1 MVVKNEIVKLLF
13 DLLLFTSIMAAVQ
26 NSRVDLVAVSSE
38 LSSSYVV
45 LGRLALA
52 QPLEE
57 DLLVCQIET
66 LQDIFENQVQN
77 PQKLCPKFIHCQRKI
92 NV

>member
-1 MVVKNEIVKLLF
+1 
-13 DLLLFTSIMAAVQ
+13 MATVQ

-77 PQKLCPKFIHCQRKI
+77 PQ
-92 NV
+92 

>member
-1 MVVKNEIVKLLF
+1 M
-13 DLLLFTSIMAAVQ
+13 AVQ
-26 NSRVDLVAVSSE
+26 NSKIDLVAVSSE

-66 LQDIFENQVQN
+66 LQDIFENQASTWNQVLN
-77 PQKLCPKFIHCQRKI
+77 PQKIIYEIYPLLSKD
-92 NV
+92 